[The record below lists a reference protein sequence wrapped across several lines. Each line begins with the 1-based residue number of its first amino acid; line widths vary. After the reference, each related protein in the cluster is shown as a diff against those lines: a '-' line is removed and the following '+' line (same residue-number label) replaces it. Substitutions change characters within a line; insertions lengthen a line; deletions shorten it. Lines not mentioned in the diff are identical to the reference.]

1 MTRSGGPVTQEGK
14 EVVRWN
20 ATCHGIRS
28 PAPVVPGV
36 EKAEDWEEHR
46 GGVLESLS
54 PEGHLELVLAERVA
68 LLSWRLNRVTRYET
82 EAIALY
88 QERLEEDLAQE
99 RRFDSG
105 PDHPEAVRSNA
116 KSAREEHRLLKRFVK
131 MEDDKPLSSSSDAD
145 TVIWSAVECADKV
158 AEGEI
163 DPEELLES
171 VSVPG
176 LPDSDSWEG
185 YEGWTA
191 GMVRAVVENVAQAT
205 GEEPEELL
213 GAAIRSAR
221 WKAERTRLEAE
232 KVERDLRNMARERL
246 LPDDKTLEKVARYE
260 AHLSRG
266 LYKAL
271 HELEALQARRT
282 GGAVPLARLDMD
294 VLAGS

>member
-1 MTRSGGPVTQEGK
+1 
-14 EVVRWN
+14 
-20 ATCHGIRS
+20 
-28 PAPVVPGV
+28 
-36 EKAEDWEEHR
+36 
-46 GGVLESLS
+46 
-54 PEGHLELVLAERVA
+54 

-116 KSAREEHRLLKRFVK
+116 KSAREEHRLLKRFPK
-131 MEDDKPLSSSSDAD
+131 MEDDKPLSASDAD

-171 VSVPG
+171 ISAPG

-191 GMVRAVVENVAQAT
+191 GTVRAVLENIAQAT
-205 GEEPEELL
+205 DEEPEELL
-213 GAAIRSAR
+213 EAATRNAR
-221 WKAERTRLEAE
+221 FKAERTRLEAE
-232 KVERDLRNMARERL
+232 KVERDLKHMARERL
-246 LPDDKTLEKVARYE
+246 LPDDKTLEKIARYE
-260 AHLSRG
+260 AHLSR
-266 LYKAL
+266 LLHKSL
-271 HELEALQARRT
+271 HELEALQIRRS
-282 GGAVPLARLDMD
+282 GGAAPLARLDVD
-294 VLAGS
+294 GLADT